1 MKSPESTEQ
10 LQRYWRKRILISLW
24 ISYAMFYVGRVNMGV
39 AIPLLQDEYGLT
51 KTALGGV
58 TTALFFAYGVGQFVN
73 GQLGDKFGGRIM
85 IATGLILSAVF
96 NLLFGFSS
104 VLTAMIVI
112 WALNGYVQSMGW
124 SPSVKTVANWF
135 PRKVRG
141 RISSVMGSS
150 YQVGAAVSII
160 LAGLMADYVG
170 LRWVYWLPTILLVI
184 AGVHWYIR
192 GRNAPEVVGLP
203 SIEEEEQGVERD
215 EACRDHHLGFSH
227 TLRTVL
233 TSRPIWMVAFGLFFL
248 NIVRYGFMDWAP
260 TYLFEEEG
268 ATISKAAF
276 KTGLMPVAGIAGT
289 LLAGWLSD
297 SVFNQ
302 RRAPA
307 AAVMLFFLGFFTW
320 VFIQTTG
327 AHWAV
332 GLLVLMAIGF
342 FTYGP
347 HVAMVTAC
355 PMDFGTRKAAA
366 SAAGFIDG
374 MGYMGAALTGVV
386 SGYLVENHGWDT
398 AFYLWMG
405 GALAA
410 AVVMLLLWNY
420 RPVTGEYH

>member
-1 MKSPESTEQ
+1 MREPTEQ
-10 LQRYWRKRILISLW
+10 LQSYWRRRILISLW
-24 ISYAMFYVGRVNMGV
+24 ISYAMFYVGRVNFSP
-39 AIPLLQDEYGLT
+39 AIPLLQDEYGFT

-85 IATGLILSAVF
+85 IATGLILSAIF

-104 VLTAMIVI
+104 ILTAMIAI

-135 PRKVRG
+135 PRGVRG
-141 RISSVMGSS
+141 RISAILGSS
-150 YQVGAAVSII
+150 YQIGAAVSLV
-160 LAGLMADYVG
+160 LAGLMAEYLG
-170 LRWVYWLPTILLVI
+170 LRWVFWLPSIILII
-184 AGVHWYIR
+184 AGIHWYVR

-203 SIEEEEQGVERD
+203 SLEEEEQGLERD
-215 EACRDHHLGFSH
+215 EACSDHHLGFAH

-248 NIVRYGFMDWAP
+248 NVVRYGFMDWAP
-260 TYLFEEEG
+260 SYLVEEE
-268 ATISKAAF
+268 AASISIAGI
-276 KTGLMPVAGIAGT
+276 KTGLIPFAGVAGT

-297 SVFNQ
+297 KVFNQ

-307 AAVMLFFLGFFTW
+307 AAIMLFLLGFFTW
-320 VFIQTTG
+320 IFIQTTD
-327 AHWAV
+327 AYWVV
-332 GLLVLMAIGF
+332 GLIVLMAIGF

-386 SGYLVENHGWDT
+386 SGYLVDNYGWNT

-410 AVVMLLLWNY
+410 AVLMLVLWNY
-420 RPVTGEYH
+420 KPERGEYH